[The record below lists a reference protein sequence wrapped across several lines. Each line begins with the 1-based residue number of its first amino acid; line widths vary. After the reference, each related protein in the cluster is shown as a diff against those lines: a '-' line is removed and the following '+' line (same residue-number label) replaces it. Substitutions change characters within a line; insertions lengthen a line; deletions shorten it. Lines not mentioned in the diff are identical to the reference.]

1 MSNLIG
7 LEVGVILNGSRKP
20 LYGSIKELNEKGF
33 VIRLENSDDTV
44 FVPADDI
51 SVMQL

>member
-7 LEVGVILNGSRKP
+7 LEVGVILNDNNEP
-20 LYGSIKELNEKGF
+20 LYGSITEMNKMGF
-33 VIRLENSDDTV
+33 KIRLENSDDTV
-44 FVPADDI
+44 YVPADDI